1 MMSAFAPERV
11 TVSATDATTLTPLTV
26 TLAAS
31 GSSWRYVTPP
41 ARPRVL
47 PPLHHPVALRR
58 ERLDRQRTHATE
70 PRR

>member
-1 MMSAFAPERV
+1 MTAFAPERV
-11 TVSATDATTLTPLTV
+11 TVSVTDATALTPLTV
-26 TLAAS
+26 TTTAA

-41 ARPRVL
+41 TRPRVL
-47 PPLHHPVALRR
+47 PPPHHPVALRR